1 MQENKFAAAF
11 KQNAIWLVFF
21 IEIAIFAYFNPKFLS
36 IPNIVNI
43 SRQVSYY
50 GIASIGMTFVILIA
64 GIDLSIA
71 SIVVLVNVVCA
82 YLMMNMGWN
91 MWLAIIVSIA
101 MATLIGVLNGF
112 MVATIGIP
120 AIIATFASQTVFR
133 GLAYILSGGLPIPD
147 VLRYAP
153 EVGLNGNPNLA
164 FFARWTLNHWSIFPR
179 TGVGLIPVCAII
191 MVICFAIGSF
201 ILNKSYFGRYFY
213 AIGGNEEAS
222 ELSGIRVNKMKYLI
236 YALSGFFAG
245 LAGIIV
251 LSRTGSAQASSLVG
265 FEFEVITC
273 VVLGGVSVAGGIGR
287 MSGVIAGVLIIGS
300 LKSGMVMMN
309 VSEYTQMV
317 VQGLVLAIAVG
328 FDCFS
333 KKRQAS

>member
-1 MQENKFAAAF
+1 MEQNKFAAAF
-11 KQNAIWLVFF
+11 KQNAIWLVFI

-36 IPNIVNI
+36 LPNIINI

-64 GIDLSIA
+64 GIDLSIG
-71 SIVVLVNVVCA
+71 SIIALVNVVCA

-91 MWLAIIVSIA
+91 MWLAVLISIA
-101 MATLIGVLNGF
+101 MAVLIGVLNGW
-112 MVATIGIP
+112 MVASIGIP
-120 AIIATFASQTVFR
+120 AIIATFASQTIFR
-133 GLAYILSGGLPIPD
+133 GCAYLLSGGLPIPGV
-147 VLRYAP
+147 VL
-153 EVGLNGNPNLA
+153 ENPTFG
-164 FFARWTLNHWSIFPR
+164 FFARWSLRNFGIP
-179 TGVGLIPVCAII
+179 GDVGLIPICAII
-191 MVICFAIGSF
+191 MIICFAVGSF

-245 LAGIIV
+245 LAGIV
-251 LSRTGSAQASSLVG
+251 LLSRSGSAQSTAAIG

-300 LKSGMVMMN
+300 LKSGMIMMN

>member
-1 MQENKFAAAF
+1 MEQNKFAAAF
-11 KQNAIWLVFF
+11 KQNAIWLVFI

-191 MVICFAIGSF
+191 MVICFAVGSF
-201 ILNKSYFGRYFY
+201 ILN
-213 AIGGNEEAS
+213 
-222 ELSGIRVNKMKYLI
+222 
-236 YALSGFFAG
+236 
-245 LAGIIV
+245 
-251 LSRTGSAQASSLVG
+251 
-265 FEFEVITC
+265 
-273 VVLGGVSVAGGIGR
+273 
-287 MSGVIAGVLIIGS
+287 
-300 LKSGMVMMN
+300 
-309 VSEYTQMV
+309 
-317 VQGLVLAIAVG
+317 
-328 FDCFS
+328 
-333 KKRQAS
+333 